1 MDGDYIT
8 HGTLTPEEILPTV
21 HLLQKMFL
29 FFYFYLSIYNVFVKQ
44 PIYYFNV
51 RLYSIKVSLSFSIT
65 LLQENKIQLKSYL
78 RGGLMTLVTN
88 GCQGPY

>member
-88 GCQGPY
+88 GCLGPY